1 MAAESIR
8 VYEFTRLVVQAPS
21 AVLTATGASS
31 TITASGPHGLA
42 AGDVVVF
49 SAVGDPALATVS
61 ANTRY
66 FVLASGL
73 TATQFQISAT
83 KTGAAIAVGTS
94 GGTTPASFRSINET
108 IFPWANQ
115 ASADVENTS
124 YTWEGDA
131 QQAEITLLR
140 GINVSLDNAAIPAD
154 GHATVFGKTAITG
167 PLPGGGSNAYGY
179 GGGGDVG
186 GASVGLRLEGFAVVR
201 DAGVDRT
208 VTFVRWYPQG
218 ALTFRQPSDFQTG
231 QAGGITGYAFSPTR
245 STVDIIGG
253 AIAGIA
259 SGGDFYIDYEIA

>member
-8 VYEFTRLVVQAPS
+8 TYEFTQVRIQKAGAAQSGTS
-21 AVLTATGASS
+21 ATDTATAGAV
-31 TITASGPHGLA
+31 HGLA
-42 AGDVVVF
+42 LHDIVVF
-49 SAVGDPALATVS
+49 TALGDPAAGVT

-66 FVLASGL
+66 FVVDVGS
-73 TATQFQISAT
+73 TTQFKVSAT
-83 KTGAAIAVGTS
+83 KSGSPITLGTA
-94 GGTTPASFRSINET
+94 GGTTPFTFRKLEET
-108 IFPWANQ
+108 VFPWANQ

-140 GINVSLDNAAIPAD
+140 GITVSLDHAAIPAD
-154 GHATVFGKTAITG
+154 GHAAVFGKTAITG
-167 PLPGGGSNAYGY
+167 PLPGGGTSAYGY

-201 DAGVDRT
+201 DGGVDRT

-218 ALTFRQPSDFQTG
+218 TLTFRQTSAFQTG

-245 STVDIIGG
+245 TNTDIVG
-253 AIAGIA
+253 ATIAGA
-259 SGGDFYIDYEIA
+259 PAAGDFYFDYEIG